1 MIAAAAHGRAGA
13 PRPAPRRQSA
23 VASIADIGGRSRPVI
38 TGVRPSSGTR
48 LATGRFTCADIA
60 VASALTYAQPAR
72 MPLDDHPTLRAWFYR
87 IAARPSSQATQLSR

>member
-1 MIAAAAHGRAGA
+1 M
-13 PRPAPRRQSA
+13 
-23 VASIADIGGRSRPVI
+23 I

-72 MPLDDHPTLRAWFYR
+72 MPLDDHPTLRAWFDR